1 MINRSALSLS
11 KADDRIVTTIR
22 IFINRRM
29 EEREILEWAINLNPR
44 RSVERLAITLELDFI
59 SSSLSQPWRDAWHLL
74 LESWNSGAPPDLNGV
89 DQIDVERRLT
99 AGDRTGDIIG
109 RIVDLV
115 KPVFVASRIRGE
127 TESGQRKKRHTLNTD
142 QLISIGV
149 HAPHPVDPDKI
160 GINDISDVDFLV
172 ELAEELEFVI
182 GKSQAIALRSKM
194 SSWRIGIPRR
204 VYYVSPKDLPDDEH
218 EPDEFGTGLQA
229 VTKLLFSVVK
239 RLGQLNADYA
249 IRFTERWLAA
259 GDDLRQRLWAV
270 MARDRQYAAAATVF
284 AVLKNCDDDQF
295 WSLQSHPEIS
305 EMRAIRFFEMKDEEQ
320 KLLLKR
326 IKKGPPSS
334 FWGSK
339 DKARVDKARRY
350 RAAREIRRIELAG
363 GSIPPYVEA
372 WYREIIRD
380 QPDVV
385 DMIAFDE
392 DYWTFKKAKWIG
404 EVSVAEY
411 ASYSGTERLALLEK
425 DLTTEES
432 GWELD
437 RSRAASSWIDKPSNL
452 AALIDDLKIDPE
464 GGRNYS
470 AVWLRLSWAHRL
482 NQLNDESPVTNSVE
496 ANTLL
501 NLIDK
506 LDRDT
511 CTTAIN
517 GLTAWMD
524 TWGQV
529 LKDSGLF
536 KSVWMKLW
544 PISEATTDASE
555 SEQLDPLNTNI
566 QGSDIEEPEDLDTL
580 NTPAGRMVGAFLK
593 CCPKLIEGQNPFEL
607 DLMIR
612 SMRDACV
619 SSKGRSELIFRYRII
634 QEALD
639 YFLRADKDW
648 TKSNI
653 ISPLLEDTK
662 ESLILWRAL
671 AWRRRFENVLDLL
684 GDSFVTRVTDDR
696 MGSQIRKKLAVSV
709 VLEILH
715 SLNESR
721 TPVVSEEA
729 TTQML
734 RSATDEIRSAIAR
747 LMSDYITNMANLPDV
762 KIPNKSAERIFSD
775 SVFVFLSRVWPQE
788 STLASPAISRGF
800 ARLPAACGEC
810 FVKAANSVRRFL
822 VPFESWSLHDYGLR
836 AENQNRASEVI
847 NNSEK
852 ALALLD
858 IFDLTISGND
868 GTPIPHE
875 LGTAL
880 QIVSEMAPTLSRT
893 PAYRRLAAFT
903 RR

>member
-22 IFINRRM
+22 IFINQRM
-29 EEREILEWAINLNPR
+29 EEREILDWAINLDPR
-44 RSVERLAITLELDFI
+44 QSVERLAITLELDFF

-89 DQIDVERRLT
+89 DQIDVERRL
-99 AGDRTGDIIG
+99 AASDRSGDIIG

-115 KPVFVASRIRGE
+115 KPVFAASHMRRE
-127 TESGQRKKRHTLNTD
+127 TESSQRKKRTALNTD
-142 QLISIGV
+142 QLISIDV
-149 HAPHPVDPDKI
+149 QAPHPIDPDKI
-160 GINDISDVDFLV
+160 GINEISDIDFLV
-172 ELAEELEFVI
+172 ELADELEFVI

-239 RLGQLNADYA
+239 RLGQLNADSA

-259 GDDLRQRLWAV
+259 GDNLRQRLWAV
-270 MARDRQYAAAATVF
+270 MARDKQYAAASTVF
-284 AVLKNCDDDQF
+284 AVLQNCDDDQF

-305 EMRAIRFFEMKDEEQ
+305 EMRAIRFFEMKREEQ
-320 KLLLKR
+320 KLVLKR

-334 FWGSK
+334 FWGST
-339 DKARVDKARRY
+339 DKARVNKARRY
-350 RAAREIRRIELAG
+350 RAAREIRRIEVAG
-363 GSIPPYVEA
+363 GSIPPYIEA

-380 QPDVV
+380 QPNVV
-385 DMIAFDE
+385 DMSAFDE

-404 EVSVAEY
+404 EASVAEY
-411 ASYSGTERLALLEK
+411 DSCSGTERLALLEK

-452 AALIDDLKIDPE
+452 AALIDDLKVDPE
-464 GGRNYS
+464 GGKSFS

-482 NQLNDESPVTNSVE
+482 NQLNDESPVTNSEE

-524 TWGQV
+524 TWGQA
-529 LKDSGLF
+529 LKDSGRF

-544 PISEATTDASE
+544 PISAALTSANE
-555 SEQLDPLNTNI
+555 SKELDPLNTNV
-566 QGSDIEEPEDLDTL
+566 QGYDIEDPEDLDTL

-593 CCPKLIEGQNPFEL
+593 CCPKLTEDQNPFDL

-612 SMRDACV
+612 SMRDACL
-619 SSKGRSELIFRYRII
+619 SSKGRSQLIFRYRII

-639 YFLRADKDW
+639 YFLHADNDW
-648 TKSNI
+648 TKCKI
-653 ISPLLEDTK
+653 IKPLLEDTK
-662 ESLILWRAL
+662 ESLVLWRAL
-671 AWRRRFENVLDLL
+671 AWRRRFGNVLLLL
-684 GDSFVTRVTDDR
+684 GDSFVTRVTDER
-696 MGSQIRKKLAVSV
+696 MGKQIRKNLAVSV

-715 SLNESR
+715 SLNEGRS
-721 TPVVSEEA
+721 PVVSEEA

-747 LMSDYITNMANLPDV
+747 LMSDYVVNMANLPGV
-762 KIPNKSAERIFSD
+762 KIPNKAVEKIFSD
-775 SVFVFLSRVWPQE
+775 CVFVFLSRVWPQE

-800 ARLPAACGEC
+800 ARLPASCGEC
-810 FVKAANSVRRFL
+810 FVKATDSIRRFL
-822 VPFESWSLHDYGLR
+822 IPFESWSLHDYGLR
-836 AENQNRASEVI
+836 SENRNRVSEVI

-852 ALALLD
+852 ASALLD

-880 QIVSEMAPTLSRT
+880 QIVSEIAPNLSRT
-893 PAYRRLAAFT
+893 PSYRRLAAFT

>member
-11 KADDRIVTTIR
+11 KTDDRIVTTIR
-22 IFINRRM
+22 IFINQRM

-44 RSVERLAITLELDFI
+44 RSVERFAITLELDFI

-115 KPVFVASRIRGE
+115 KPVFAASRIRDE
-127 TESGQRKKRHTLNTD
+127 TKPGQRKKRHTLNTD

-160 GINDISDVDFLV
+160 GINGISDIDFLV
-172 ELAEELEFVI
+172 ELADELEFVI

-204 VYYVSPKDLPDDEH
+204 VYYVSAKDLPDDEH

-229 VTKLLFSVVK
+229 VTKLLFAVVK

-350 RAAREIRRIELAG
+350 GAAREIRRIELAG

-385 DMIAFDE
+385 NMIAFDE
-392 DYWTFKKAKWIG
+392 DYWTFKKAKWVG
-404 EVSVAEY
+404 EASVAEY

-452 AALIDDLKIDPE
+452 AALINDLKIDPE

-482 NQLNDESPVTNSVE
+482 DQLNNESPVTNSEE

-511 CTTAIN
+511 YTTAIN

-529 LKDSGLF
+529 LKDSRLF

-653 ISPLLEDTK
+653 IIPLLEDTK

-684 GDSFVTRVTDDR
+684 GDSFVTRVADDR

-709 VLEILH
+709 ALEILH

-721 TPVVSEEA
+721 APAVSEEA

-734 RSATDEIRSAIAR
+734 RSATDEIRSAIVR
-747 LMSDYITNMANLPDV
+747 LMSDYITNMANLPNV

-836 AENQNRASEVI
+836 SENQDRVSEVI
-847 NNSEK
+847 NNFEK
-852 ALALLD
+852 ASALLD

-880 QIVSEMAPTLSRT
+880 QIIREIAPNLSRT
-893 PAYRRLAAFT
+893 PSYRRLAAFT